1 MYGKEALDN
10 SQIIKYGLTQEF
22 FLAFHLLTY
31 RGIELPLT
39 LIFRYHLLIQ
49 PYINKNLYNL
59 AVINDL
65 QKKYKIHTIAD
76 VQKALERIPRI
87 KINLAKEKKRKALLI
102 NASLARFALDKYNNF
117 NVIVLV
123 QNRKD
128 RNIIKGL
135 KFPKNFKIIDID
147 KECRRIKLN
156 PKTVKDTIRLIS
168 YLVKKNSK
176 QKIFGNKFFERW
188 LIINS
193 LYSMKLI
200 NVLDNIITKYPIG
213 IIMEIVEYSN
223 KGTILAL
230 LAKKYN
236 LPFINIPQD
245 LISDMSLIPSR
256 AFYYFVWGKNYKNW
270 LVKRGID
277 ARKIKVTGNLRFEYQ
292 NTSSTISRAK
302 FCRYLKIPT
311 SNYIIAFTTQS
322 FPQKVNIEIIKWINH
337 TITKLAK
344 NGSFPVTFVIKP
356 HPSDHLDYAKFQKK
370 NRLVLLPRRFKLY
383 DLLNNADFIM
393 TISSTTAI
401 EAAQLKK
408 GIIVLQPKM
417 PYLKF
422 RDTNNFNAHLA
433 KASAGTIVYNQK
445 QLHQQIEKII
455 HDENF
460 RKILISQGQKFLTN
474 SLYTKRGT
482 TTSDQVKTHIDKI
495 IEK

>member
-22 FLAFHLLTY
+22 FLAFHHLTY
-31 RGIELPLT
+31 RDIELPLT
-39 LIFRYHLLIQ
+39 LIFRYHLIIQ

-59 AVINDL
+59 ALINKL
-65 QKKYKIHTIAD
+65 QKKYKFHTIAD
-76 VQKALERIPRI
+76 VQKSLPRNPKT

-102 NASLARFALDKYNNF
+102 NASLAKFTLDKYKDSK
-117 NVIVLV
+117 VIVLV
-123 QNRKD
+123 QNRKE
-128 RNIIKGL
+128 RSIIKGL

-147 KECRRIKLN
+147 KECRRIKLS
-156 PKTVKDTIRLIS
+156 PKTVKNTVRLIN

-188 LIINS
+188 LINNS
-193 LYSMKLI
+193 LDSMRLI
-200 NVLDNIITKYPIG
+200 SVLDNIITKYPIG
-213 IIMEIVEYSN
+213 IIMDIVEYSN
-223 KGTILAL
+223 KGTIQAL

-245 LISDMSLIPSR
+245 LISDMSLIPTR
-256 AFYYFVWGKNYKNW
+256 ASHYFVWGKNYKNW

-277 ARKIKVTGNLRFEYQ
+277 TKKIKVVGNLRFEYQ
-292 NTSSTISRAK
+292 NTKSTISRAK
-302 FCRYLKIPT
+302 LCRSLKIPT
-311 SNYIIAFTTQS
+311 SNYIIAFTSQS

-337 TITKLAK
+337 TITRLAK
-344 NGSFPVTFVIKP
+344 SGSVPVTFIIKP
-356 HPSDHLDYAKFQKK
+356 HPSDHLGYSKFQKK
-370 NRLVLLPRRFKLY
+370 KRLVLLPRRFKLY

-401 EAAQLKK
+401 EAAKLKK
-408 GIIVLQPKM
+408 GIIVLQPKI

-422 RDTNNFNAHLA
+422 RNTNNFNAHLA
-433 KASAGTIVYNQK
+433 KASAGTVVYNQK
-445 QLHQQIEKII
+445 QLYQRIEKII

-460 RKILISQGQKFLTN
+460 RKGLISQGQKFLTN